1 MSTVPYF
8 VSSSKSGPFY
18 SNGCSQNTR
27 KPSFKSRC
35 SSMAKQQKTR
45 IEKRRGE
52 ERRREERI
60 FEKAHE
66 KTQAQPAATFSSS
79 PSRGK
84 VIGLG

>member
-8 VSSSKSGPFY
+8 VSSSKSAGPFY

-52 ERRREERI
+52 ERI

-66 KTQAQPAATFSSS
+66 TQAQPAAATFSSS
-79 PSRGK
+79 PSHGK
-84 VIGLG
+84 VIGLGLE